1 MSKTLFQELNDQFQS
16 GEGFVVAKFEV
27 KGQNENNLELELNG
41 TRYNVSGDAI
51 LPIDAP
57 VNLVGLP
64 DENVKCD
71 AQGNTELHPVRA
83 SSEENLA
90 VSSDKTYAG
99 TASVCATTAADQLT
113 SANVEL
119 AGSVTVNDAGE
130 TVFHDTQVDASQGG
144 SDVVLSDGNAT
155 EASAVADGNSA
166 PAAAEAE
173 HTAADLAAPLAP
185 ATEGDVLPEVSGHVP
200 ANLADQQLIDD
211 MVATVLTHFGAH
223 DLDPT
228 GEEKYG
234 ATVFVLKDVAGEEV
248 ARGTLS
254 ALHEKATAPVAPA
267 AE

>member
-41 TRYNVSGDAI
+41 TRYTVNGDAI
-51 LPIDAP
+51 MPIDAVP
-57 VNLVGLP
+57 VEVL
-64 DENVKCD
+64 D
-71 AQGNTELHPVRA
+71 AIAPVAAETEDAGNAEIKTDAHGNTELHA
-83 SSEENLA
+83 
-90 VSSDKTYAG
+90 
-99 TASVCATTAADQLT
+99 
-113 SANVEL
+113 
-119 AGSVTVNDAGE
+119 
-130 TVFHDTQVDASQGG
+130 QVDASQGG

-155 EASAVADGNSA
+155 EAPAVADGNSA
-166 PAAAEAE
+166 PAAAETE
-173 HTAADLAAPLAP
+173 HPADVVAAPLAP
-185 ATEGDVLPEVSGHVP
+185 ATEGDVLPEVSGHAP
-200 ANLADQQLIDD
+200 ADSADQKLIDD

-228 GEEKYG
+228 GEEEHG

-254 ALHEKATAPVAPA
+254 ALHDKATAPVAPP